1 MFFYPEFWI
10 VLAASAL
17 ACAIGFKK
25 YVWFISIGYGM
36 SISAIGIALICIYPS
51 QMTDIP
57 KLISCIIFIAY
68 GFRLG
73 GYLLFRELKSSAYNN
88 KMKTEIS
95 DGSNM
100 TFFVKVMLWLSC
112 ALLYFLMTSPVIY
125 RLGNGIKSDPVFIV
139 GICIA
144 TFGIIFETASDY
156 QKSKAKKIN
165 PKRFCD
171 SGLFKIVRCPN
182 YLGELIIW
190 TGIFIS
196 GVTALN
202 TVGQW
207 ICAVIG
213 YLGIIYIM
221 FSGARR
227 LEIRQDKS
235 YGEDPEYQ
243 KYIKST
249 PILLPL
255 VPLYSV
261 KKHKWLVG

>member
-10 VLAASAL
+10 LLAASAA

-25 YVWFISIGYGM
+25 YIWFISIGYGL
-36 SISAIGIALICIYPS
+36 SISAIGIAMICIYSP
-51 QMTDIP
+51 QLAEVP
-57 KLISCIIFIAY
+57 KLISCILLILY

-73 GYLLFRELKSSAYNN
+73 GYLLLRELKSSSYNK

-95 DGSNM
+95 DGSKM
-100 TFFVKVMLWLSC
+100 PFFVKVLLWLSC

-125 RLGNGIKSDPVFIV
+125 RFANQIKSDAVFVV
-139 GICIA
+139 GICIMA
-144 TFGIIFETASDY
+144 FGIFFESLSDY
-156 QKSKAKKIN
+156 QKSKAKKEN

-171 SGLFKIVRCPN
+171 NGLYKIVRCPN

-190 TGIFIS
+190 TGVFIS
-196 GVTALN
+196 GLSAL
-202 TVGQW
+202 TGAGQW

-227 LEIRQDKS
+227 LELRQDRS

-243 KYIKST
+243 AYVKKT
-249 PILLPL
+249 PILLPF